1 MAILGIRKKRTVEAM
16 AARGEIP
23 SAAKIGRRWTLN
35 LSALRT
41 FVTESG
47 ARHMATKRKAPQGCI
62 WHKESLWGAAMVN
75 GVRVRWPLHT
85 DNPKIARQRREATVD
100 AAIARKFEKLGIG
113 HRLKAPEHGAK
124 TYTDALEAL
133 PHYFAD
139 RAVEGS
145 TQGRYFCSLA
155 QIDEHLSGKRLSDI
169 TGELIA
175 EIVKARRAQGVTSAT
190 IKRDLVALSAVMNA
204 AVAEG
209 WIDANP
215 VLPRL
220 KNIKEKRG
228 PIVLPER
235 AHIDLVIAR
244 ASGMVADIIEAAV
257 RTGARED
264 ELIKLRRSD
273 IDHDRRQMTLWRRGD
288 GGPKGGKTRVVD
300 LVPFDGYAHLR
311 SLPAFAKS
319 DLVFWHGD
327 GEDYKNF
334 ASNFA
339 AVVRRTATWAKTS
352 GVAFRPFRFHDLR
365 HYHAVEFLKSGRDI
379 YDLQKRL
386 GHSSVK
392 VTEMYLAYLTAEEER
407 VAKFGKAAGGTK

>member
-1 MAILGIRKKRTVEAM
+1 
-16 AARGEIP
+16 
-23 SAAKIGRRWTLN
+23 
-35 LSALRT
+35 
-41 FVTESG
+41 
-47 ARHMATKRKAPQGCI
+47 MATKRKAPQGCI

-75 GVRVRWPLHT
+75 GVRVRWPLQT

-100 AAIARKFEKLGIG
+100 AAVARRFERLGLA
-113 HRLKAPEHGAK
+113 HRIKVADDGAK
-124 TYTDALEAL
+124 TYADALEAL

-139 RAVEGS
+139 RAVGNS
-145 TQGRYFCSLA
+145 TQDRYYCSLD
-155 QIDEHLSGKRLSDI
+155 QIDEHLSGKRLPEI
-169 TGELIA
+169 TGELVG
-175 EIVKARRAQGVTSAT
+175 EIVKARRAQGVSSAT

-220 KNIKEKRG
+220 KNIKEKRD

-244 ASGMVADIIEAAV
+244 APGMVADLIEAAI

-264 ELIKLRRSD
+264 ELLKLRRQD
-273 IDHDRRQMTLWRRGD
+273 IDHDRRQMAVRRLGK

-300 LVPFDGYAHLR
+300 LTPFDGYGHLR
-311 SLPAFAKS
+311 ALPAYAKS
-319 DLVFWHGD
+319 DLVFWHQPSLPRKLKDGRRTAA

-334 ASNFA
+334 ASQFA
-339 AVVRRTATWAKTS
+339 EIVRRTEAWAKENS
-352 GVAFRPFRFHDLR
+352 VPFRRFKFHDLR

-407 VAKFGKAAGGTK
+407 VAKFGKAAGDRR